1 MNRKNQITKD
11 FAALLDDERLKL
23 ASISQNASVTSFD
36 VMLQKPARVLN
47 SDGTPAG
54 HYTTNYEHIVTIV
67 LENDYSNILDAA
79 AEVLSRHPYRDDAP
93 LIRLRRS
100 SLSGKVR
107 YTLGITNSS
116 NLEFFGCK
124 NYKCSDELGAALWSA
139 IIPDALQLVGHY
151 TPAYISDFK
160 RADEYHLRLILDQD
174 AANV

>member
-11 FAALLDDERLKL
+11 FAALLNDGRLQL
-23 ASISQNASVTSFD
+23 ADVSQNASVTSFA

-54 HYTTNYEHIVTIV
+54 HWRMDFAHIVTIV

-79 AEVLSRHPYRDDAP
+79 AEVLSRHPYRNDAP
-93 LIRLRRS
+93 LMRLRRS

-107 YTLGITNSS
+107 YTLGITDSS

-124 NYKCSDELGAALWSA
+124 NHKCSDDLGAALLWSGEDGPLSLLA
-139 IIPDALQLVGHY
+139 HY
-151 TPAYISDFK
+151 TPAYMSDFE
-160 RADEYHLRLILDQD
+160 RADEYHLRLKPDEGTPQ
-174 AANV
+174 